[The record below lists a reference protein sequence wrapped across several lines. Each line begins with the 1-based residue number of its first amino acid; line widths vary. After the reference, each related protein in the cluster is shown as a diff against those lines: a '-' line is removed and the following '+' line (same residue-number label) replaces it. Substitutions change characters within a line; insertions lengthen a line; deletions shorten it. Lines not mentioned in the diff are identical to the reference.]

1 MSKLFVKEILTNHKL
16 RLIWK
21 LSFWNAGVQVW
32 QIWMQ
37 GWAFGSWGG
46 KTGIFS
52 ITWKTWYFMF
62 YCYFFF
68 TFTLNTIL
76 NGIIVRQICC
86 CNFYPNYLQ
95 ATRCSY
101 SGKLTS
107 DPDSTVY
114 ISGCPEKESM
124 DISLMSKKV
133 ILGPFPYS
141 TSLDVEIFFVWATSL
156 VARKKKAWTFHSCQK
171 RWRWD
176 HLHPSWS
183 LSSSF
188 ILISLPSS

>member
-1 MSKLFVKEILTNHKL
+1 MKCRCPSVTNLDARMSLWQL
-16 RLIWK
+16 RRKNGYFFYHLK
-21 LSFWNAGVQVW
+21 N
-32 QIWMQ
+32 M
-37 GWAFGSWGG
+37 
-46 KTGIFS
+46 IFHVLLL
-52 ITWKTWYFMF
+52 
-62 YCYFFF
+62 FFF

-171 RWRWD
+171 RWR
-176 HLHPSWS
+176 
-183 LSSSF
+183 
-188 ILISLPSS
+188 